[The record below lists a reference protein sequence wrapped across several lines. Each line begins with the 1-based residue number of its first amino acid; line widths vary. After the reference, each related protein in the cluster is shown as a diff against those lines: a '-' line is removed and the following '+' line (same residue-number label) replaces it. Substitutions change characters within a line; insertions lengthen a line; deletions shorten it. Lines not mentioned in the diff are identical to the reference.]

1 MEKKLMIEGMMCKHC
16 AARVEKALNQVE
28 GVSATSVDLEGKSA
42 TVTLSAA
49 VDNGVLA
56 AAVTDAGYQVTGVQ
70 G

>member
-1 MEKKLMIEGMMCKHC
+1 MIEGMMCKHC

-56 AAVTDAGYQVTGVQ
+56 AAVTDAGYQVTDVQ

>member
-1 MEKKLMIEGMMCKHC
+1 MCKHC

-28 GVSATSVDLEGKSA
+28 GVSATSVDLEDKSA

-56 AAVTDAGYQVTGVQ
+56 AAVTDAGYQVTDVQ